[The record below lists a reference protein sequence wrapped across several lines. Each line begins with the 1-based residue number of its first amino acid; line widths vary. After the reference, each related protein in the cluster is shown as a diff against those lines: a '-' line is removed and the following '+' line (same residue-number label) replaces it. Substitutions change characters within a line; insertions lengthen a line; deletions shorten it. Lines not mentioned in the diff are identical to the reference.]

1 MTLASIANAPPDTR
15 DVADGTVDAR
25 FLDCFELQGVPVR
38 SCPGWLQFG
47 EQRIPVRNAIPRFTP
62 DSGYADNF
70 ALLRSRYATLQ
81 LDSVNGTTDRRDTL
95 LRRTAWPA
103 DFFRNKLVLECGCGA
118 GPDTEVLLSLGATVL
133 SVDLAGLDAA
143 RHNTGRSSSAQFVQ
157 ASIADLPLRKG
168 SFDIV
173 FCHRV
178 LQHTPAPRQ
187 TLAHILQFVKPG
199 GAVFVHSYS
208 NSWYQRLRW
217 KYALL
222 PITNKMAPETLYRV
236 IRGYAKPA
244 FRLTNVTGRSRI
256 GRRLNWMF
264 VPFLNYR
271 HAAKFAGMSDEAI
284 LEYAIHDTFDALSP
298 KYDRPLSVATMRS
311 IASRFL
317 QTPFEVVDDST
328 VTLLRSIVRPEAAR

>member
-1 MTLASIANAPPDTR
+1 MTLASIANAASDTPDSG
-15 DVADGTVDAR
+15 GTTVNAR
-25 FLDCFELQGVPVR
+25 FLDCFELNGLPAHA
-38 SCPGWLQFG
+38 SPGLLQFG
-47 EQRIPVRNAIPRFTP
+47 EQRIPVRNSIPRFTP
-62 DSGYADNF
+62 DGGYADNF
-70 ALLRSRYATLQ
+70 ALLRSRHATLQ

-95 LRRTAWPA
+95 LRRTGWPA
-103 DFFRNKLVLECGCGA
+103 AFFRNKLVLECGCGA
-118 GPDTEVLLSLGATVL
+118 GPDTEILLSLGATVL

-143 RHNTGRSSSAQFVQ
+143 RQNTGCSSSAQFVQ

-178 LQHTPAPRQ
+178 LQHTPQPRQ

-222 PITNKMAPETLYRV
+222 PITNKLPPATLYRL
-236 IRGYAKPA
+236 IRSYARPA
-244 FRLTNVTGRSRI
+244 FRLTSITGRGRI

-271 HAAKFAGMSDEAI
+271 HAAKFAGMSDDAI

-298 KYDRPLSVATMRS
+298 KYDRPLPVATMRS
-311 IASRFL
+311 IAARALS
-317 QTPFEVVDDST
+317 TPFEVVDDSM
-328 VTLLRSIVRPEAAR
+328 VTLLRSIVQPESAR

>member
-1 MTLASIANAPPDTR
+1 MTPASLTNAAPDTP
-15 DVADGTVDAR
+15 DPVGGTVNAQ
-25 FLDCFELQGVPVR
+25 FLEHFELNRMPAR
-38 SCPGWLQFG
+38 SSPGWLHFG
-47 EQRIPVRNAIPRFTP
+47 EQRIPVRNGIPRFTP
-62 DSGYADNF
+62 DGGYADNF
-70 ALLRSRYATLQ
+70 ALLRSRHATLQ

-95 LRRTAWPA
+95 LRRTNWPA
-103 DFFRNKLVLECGCGA
+103 AFFRNKRVLECGCGA
-118 GPDTEVLLSLGATVL
+118 GPDTEILLSLGATVL

-143 RHNTGRSSSAQFVQ
+143 QQNTGRSTSAQFVQ

-173 FCHRV
+173 FCHGV
-178 LQHTPAPRQ
+178 LQHTPQPRQ
-187 TLAHILQFVKPG
+187 TLAHILQFVKPS

-222 PITNKMAPETLYRV
+222 PLTNKLAPATLYRL
-236 IRGYAKPA
+236 IRSYARPA
-244 FRLTNVTGRSRI
+244 FRLTNFTGRNRV

-271 HAAKFAGMSDEAI
+271 HAAKFAGMSDDAI

-298 KYDRPLSVATMRS
+298 KYDRPLSVAAMRS
-311 IASRFL
+311 IAARSL
-317 QTPFEVVDDST
+317 STPFEVVDDSM
-328 VTLLRSIVRPEAAR
+328 VTLLRSIVPQEQPR